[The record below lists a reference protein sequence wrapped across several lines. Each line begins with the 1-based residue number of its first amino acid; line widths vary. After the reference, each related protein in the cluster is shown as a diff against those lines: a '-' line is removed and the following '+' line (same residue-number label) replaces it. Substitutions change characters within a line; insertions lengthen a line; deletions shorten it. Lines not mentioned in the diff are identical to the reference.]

1 MPARGP
7 SIAMSEPL
15 PLADLPREHLTALLE
30 AHAFKPYRQ
39 YRTYSRKEQLAI
51 LQAEVD
57 AALAVPGEF
66 SRWVGGEAPRA
77 AVVARPL
84 AWDTGFFGLPM
95 ARLDYVLAT
104 PSASREDRATAI
116 AAACAAA
123 RESGVRHLTARVD
136 VADLE
141 TLGALED
148 IGFRTM
154 DALVTYIMRPVKDPP
169 RDVRTVGA
177 IRESRA
183 DDHPAILDITREAYH
198 GYRGRFHLD
207 PHLSSDRADEFY
219 VEWARQCVSGAMS
232 DIIMVSEDSNGR
244 LNGYLAYR
252 RRQPASSIG
261 MPIFGGG
268 LGACRRDSPGA
279 YASLIRDATIWSHER
294 GGMGEYQTQNYNFA
308 VIRVYEAAGAHYV
321 RAEYTLHAWLG

>member
-1 MPARGP
+1 MP
-7 SIAMSEPL
+7 EPL
-15 PLADLPREHLTALLE
+15 PLAELTRDHLTALIE

-57 AALAVPGEF
+57 GALAVSGEF
-66 SRWVGGEAPRA
+66 SRVVAGESPRA

-84 AWDTGFFGLPM
+84 AWDSAFFGVPM
-95 ARLDYVLAT
+95 ARIDYVLA
-104 PSASREDRATAI
+104 SADATREDRI
-116 AAACAAA
+116 EVILAACAAA
-123 RESGVRHLTARVD
+123 RSAGIKHLTARVD
-136 VADLE
+136 VADLD
-141 TLGALED
+141 TLGVLED
-148 IGFRTM
+148 QGFRTM
-154 DALVTYIMRPVKDPP
+154 DALVTYIMRPVKDAP
-169 RDVRTVGA
+169 REVRTVGL
-177 IRESRA
+177 IRESRL
-183 DDHPAILDITREAYH
+183 DDHVAIVDITREAYQ

-207 PHLSSDRADEFY
+207 PHLSSARADELY

-232 DIIMVSEDSNGR
+232 DIILVSEDSDGR
-244 LNGYLAYR
+244 LQGYLAYR
-252 RRQPASSIG
+252 RRQPASSLG
-261 MPIFGGG
+261 MPIYGGG

-279 YASLIRDATIWSHER
+279 YASLIRDATLWSHAR

>member
-1 MPARGP
+1 MP
-7 SIAMSEPL
+7 EPL
-15 PLADLPREHLTALLE
+15 PLADLSHEHLLALLE

-51 LQAEVD
+51 LEAEVD
-57 AALAVPGEF
+57 STLAIAGEF
-66 SRWVGGEAPRA
+66 SRVVGADSPRA
-77 AVVARPL
+77 AAVARPL
-84 AWDTGFFGLPM
+84 AWDTAFFGVSM
-95 ARLDYVLAT
+95 ARIDYVLVTPEAT
-104 PSASREDRATAI
+104 RQDRIAVVQAT
-116 AAACAAA
+116 CSAA
-123 RESGVRHLTARVD
+123 RAAGIRHLTARVD
-136 VADLE
+136 VADLD
-141 TLGALED
+141 TLGVLED
-148 IGFRTM
+148 HGFRTM

-169 RDVRTVGA
+169 RDVRTVGV

-183 DDHPAILDITREAYH
+183 DDHPAILEITREAYE

-207 PHLSSDRADEFY
+207 PHLSSTRANELY

-232 DIIMVSEDSNGR
+232 DIIMVAEDSHGR
-244 LNGYLAYR
+244 LQGYLAYR
-252 RRQPASSIG
+252 RREPASSLG

-279 YASLIRDATIWSHER
+279 YASLIRDATIWSHAR
-294 GGMGEYQTQNYNFA
+294 GGMGEYQTQNYNFP

>member
-1 MPARGP
+1 MPDSP
-7 SIAMSEPL
+7 
-15 PLADLPREHLTALLE
+15 PLASLTRDRLTSLLE

-51 LQAEVD
+51 LLAEVD
-57 AALAVPGEF
+57 GALKVPGEF
-66 SRWVGGEAPRA
+66 SRVIGGDEPRA

-84 AWDTGFFGLPM
+84 DWDSRFFGLPM
-95 ARLDYVLAT
+95 ARIDYVLAT
-104 PSASREDRATAI
+104 AAATREDRADVI

-123 RESGVRHLTARVD
+123 RQAGVQHLTARVD
-136 VADLE
+136 VADLD
-141 TLGALED
+141 TLGVLED
-148 IGFRTM
+148 QGFRTM

-169 RDVRTVGA
+169 REVRTVGGIRHARPEDHAA
-177 IRESRA
+177 I
-183 DDHPAILDITREAYH
+183 IDITREAYQ

-207 PHLSSDRADEFY
+207 PHLSSARADELY
-219 VEWARQCVSGAMS
+219 VEWARQCVSGTMA
-232 DIIMVSEDSNGR
+232 DIILVSEDSDGR
-244 LNGYLAYR
+244 LQGYLAYR
-252 RRQPASSIG
+252 RRQPASSLG
-261 MPIFGGG
+261 MPIYGGG

-279 YASLIRDATIWSHER
+279 YASLIRDATLLSHEH

>member
-1 MPARGP
+1 MP
-7 SIAMSEPL
+7 ELL
-15 PLADLPREHLTALLE
+15 PLADLPREQLTALLE
-30 AHAFKPYRQ
+30 SHAFKPYRQ

-51 LQAEVD
+51 LQAEVA

-66 SRWVGGEAPRA
+66 SCAIGGDTPCA
-77 AVVARPL
+77 ATVARPL
-84 AWDTGFFGLPM
+84 AWDTAFFGVPM
-95 ARLDYVLAT
+95 ARIDYLLAT
-104 PSASREDRATAI
+104 PSATREDRAAVI
-116 AAACAAA
+116 GAARAAA
-123 RESGVRHLTARVD
+123 RASGIRHLTARVD
-136 VADLE
+136 VADLD
-141 TLGALED
+141 TLGVLED
-148 IGFRTM
+148 HGFRTM

-169 RDVRTVGA
+169 SDVRTIGV

-183 DDHPAILDITREAYH
+183 DDHAAILGITREAYQ

-207 PHLSSDRADEFY
+207 PHLPSARADEFY
-219 VEWARQCVSGAMS
+219 VEWARQCVNGSMS
-232 DIIMVSEDSNGR
+232 DIILVSEDSHGR

-279 YASLIRDATIWSHER
+279 YACLIRDATLWSHAR

-321 RAEYTLHAWLG
+321 RAEYTLHAWLD

>member
-1 MPARGP
+1 
-7 SIAMSEPL
+7 MSEPL
-15 PLADLPREHLTALLE
+15 PLANLTPDRLTALLD

-51 LQAEVD
+51 LQAEVGS
-57 AALAVPGEF
+57 ALVVPDEF
-66 SRWVGGEAPRA
+66 SRVTAGDDARA

-84 AWDTGFFGLPM
+84 AWDSSFFGLPM
-95 ARLDYVLAT
+95 AHIDYVLAAPT
-104 PSASREDRATAI
+104 ATRDDRAAVI
-116 AAACAAA
+116 GAACAAA
-123 RESGVRHLTARVD
+123 RAAGVKHLTARVD
-136 VADLE
+136 VADLD
-141 TLGALED
+141 TLGVLED
-148 IGFRTM
+148 QGFRTM

-177 IRESRA
+177 IRHARPE
-183 DDHPAILDITREAYH
+183 DHDAIIAITREAYQ

-207 PHLSSDRADEFY
+207 PHLSSSRADELY

-232 DIIMVSEDSNGR
+232 DIILVSEDSDGR
-244 LNGYLAYR
+244 LQGYLAYR
-252 RRQPASSIG
+252 RREPASSLG
-261 MPIFGGG
+261 MPIYGGG

-279 YASLIRDATIWSHER
+279 YASLIRDATLLSHEH